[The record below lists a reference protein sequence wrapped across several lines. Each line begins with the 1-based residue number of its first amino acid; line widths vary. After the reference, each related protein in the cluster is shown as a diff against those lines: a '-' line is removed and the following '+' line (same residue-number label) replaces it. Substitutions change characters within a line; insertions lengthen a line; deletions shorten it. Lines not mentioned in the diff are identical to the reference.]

1 MGDEMKIKKEQFEKA
16 TDNMRKVDDKP
27 KYNEIYRLTG
37 ASNIKCIANGNT
49 WEESKISR
57 GEK

>member
-1 MGDEMKIKKEQFEKA
+1 MKIKKEQFEKA
-16 TDNMRKVDDKP
+16 NDNMRKVDDKP